1 MKSIKNIRKTGLK
14 EDKVSESGTIY
25 ALIGS
30 AALKRYDATDVHEWV
45 EVVKP
50 LPKELPNYVVISFDN
65 EKISYS
71 AKLIDGTEID
81 SFEIAGN

>member
-1 MKSIKNIRKTGLK
+1 MKG
-14 EDKVSESGTIY
+14 DKVSEEGTIY

-50 LPKELPNYVVISFDN
+50 LPKELPILQ
-65 EKISYS
+65 K
-71 AKLIDGTEID
+71 
-81 SFEIAGN
+81 